1 LTALTAGDEETINIS
16 TNSAA
21 DDQTITTLS
30 AADLTSLNLS
40 GSGDIIIS
48 NAITNGSSL
57 ATVDATGAS
66 GAVTVSAA
74 NSAVSVTMTAN
85 NAGAGVNN
93 FTGGSK
99 ADTINGGGGADV
111 LAGGAGAD
119 TIIGNGGADAITGGA
134 GIDTLTGGGGVDN
147 IELAAVT
154 AAVDRDT
161 VTDFTVGAGGDT
173 LDNTNVTETATA
185 TADMETDAAAGNL
198 TVNTA
203 SAVVRIG
210 HTNMANFTDAAALDG
225 TNMLVALGGTLT
237 LANDQEKI
245 FVAIDDG
252 ADTGIYFVD
261 ESNDGSAV
269 VAAADCVLVAVLTGV
284 ADCTTLTFD
293 NFIT

>member
-30 AADLTSLNLS
+30 AADLTTLNLS
-40 GSGDIIIS
+40 GSGDIVIT

-85 NAGAGVNN
+85 NAGAGVNTL
-93 FTGGSK
+93 TGGNK
-99 ADTINGGGGADV
+99 ADTVTGGGGADV
-111 LAGGAGAD
+111 LGGGAGAD
-119 TIIGNGGADAITGGA
+119 TIVGNGGADALTGGA

-154 AAVDRDT
+154 AAVDRDNI
-161 VTDFTVGAGGDT
+161 TDFVVGAGGDT
-173 LDNTNVTETATA
+173 LDDTNITETSTA
-185 TADMETDAAAGNL
+185 TGDMENHAAAGNI
-198 TVNTA
+198 TVNANTSVLRV
-203 SAVVRIG
+203 SAA
-210 HTNMANFTDAAALDG
+210 NMANFTDAAALDG
-225 TNMLVALGGTLT
+225 TNLLVAIGGTLT
-237 LANDQEKI
+237 AAADDEVF
-245 FVAIDDG
+245 FVAVDDG
-252 ADTGIYFVD
+252 ASTGIYRAD
-261 ESNDGSAV
+261 DTNGGTAEV
-269 VAAADCVLVAVLTGV
+269 VASELVLVAVLEGV